1 MLALLM
7 YTLSVAAQSMFEPL
21 VVGVQRMVMAFSRHQ
36 YRVRDGQQ
44 RIKHGISVRTEQG
57 GRQRSKGLV
66 SKPLQTWQGLKHEH
80 YGSFRSRAP
89 IDLPVSRVQTRLLIS
104 VMHV

>member
-1 MLALLM
+1 MLSLLK
-7 YTLSVAAQSMFEPL
+7 YTVSVVAQSTFEPL
-21 VVGVQRMVMAFSRHQ
+21 VVGVQRMVMAFSKHQ
-36 YRVRDGQQ
+36 YRVRDGSTKDQL
-44 RIKHGISVRTEQG
+44 HGISVRTEQG
-57 GRQRSKGLV
+57 GRQRSKV
-66 SKPLQTWQGLKHEH
+66 SKPLQAWQGLKHEH